1 MRAQIKY
8 SLIIALLL
16 PVSTIHAQ
24 TWSEWFRQKK
34 TQRKYLVQQI
44 IKLQLYLEYVKKG
57 YAIVNEGLT
66 IVGDIK
72 SGDFR
77 QHAGY
82 FDRLEKVNPATK
94 EYVGIDNIATTYRQ
108 IIATCKHFY
117 SEFKTSGDFPPG
129 ELAYIDKVFNAVLD
143 DVDTEYKE
151 LARVLF
157 NDTYVMTDPERVKRL
172 EILKK
177 SLEDKREF
185 LLTFCRQTQA
195 SGDQR
200 SRELRNIRKLQQLY
214 QP

>member
-1 MRAQIKY
+1 MRTQIKY
-8 SLIIALLL
+8 SLIIALML
-16 PVSTIHAQ
+16 PVCTVHAQ

-57 YAIVNEGLT
+57 YAIVNDGLT

-72 SGDFR
+72 SSDFW

-82 FDRLEKVNPATK
+82 FDRLKKVNPATK
-94 EYVGIDNIATTYRQ
+94 KYVGIDNIATTYRQ

-117 SEFKTSGDFPPG
+117 SKFKTSGDFPPV
-129 ELAYIDKVFNAVLD
+129 ELEYINRVFNAILD
-143 DVDTEYKE
+143 DIDADYKE
-151 LARVLF
+151 LATVLS
-157 NDTYVMTDPERVKRL
+157 DDAYAMTDPERIKRIEL
-172 EILKK
+172 LKE
-177 SLEDKREF
+177 SLEDKQEF

-195 SGDQR
+195 SGNQR
-200 SRELRNIRKLQQLY
+200 ARELHNIQKLQQLY